1 MTFMKTAME
10 HTEGPQAMDQE
21 GGLIERVQAGDRQA
35 FEELI
40 FKYDRDILH
49 LNVRMLGNWEEA
61 RDAYQETFL
70 KVFRSIRQFRRQS
83 SFYTW
88 IFRIATNVCFDRLR
102 QRKNPR
108 RQVSI
113 NSEVGDAF
121 RSALKHTLRAASCYS
136 NPEQS
141 FFATQLRER
150 INRALDTLSK
160 KERLVFELRHYQ
172 GLRLRQIGEMIGS
185 TENTTKDCLYR
196 ATRKLRALL
205 IT

>member
-1 MTFMKTAME
+1 ME
-10 HTEGPQAMDQE
+10 QTGGPHAMDRE
-21 GGLIERVQAGDRQA
+21 RGLIERAQAGDRQA

-40 FKYDRDILH
+40 FKYDRDILR
-49 LNVRMLGNWEEA
+49 LNVRLLGNWDEA

-88 IFRIATNVCFDRLR
+88 IFRIATNVCLDRLR
-102 QRKNPR
+102 QRKNLQK
-108 RQVSI
+108 QVSI
-113 NSEVGDAF
+113 DSESGDAF
-121 RSALKHTLRAASCYS
+121 RSAVKHTLRATSCYS

-141 FFATQLRER
+141 FLATQLREQ

-172 GLRLRQIGEMIGS
+172 GFRLRQIGEMIGS
-185 TENTTKDCLYR
+185 TENTIKDCLYR
-196 ATRKLRALL
+196 ATRKVRALL
-205 IT
+205 IA

>member
-1 MTFMKTAME
+1 MTFMRTAME
-10 HTEGPQAMDQE
+10 HT
-21 GGLIERVQAGDRQA
+21 GGSHAKDHELELIERAQAGDRQA

-49 LNVRMLGNWEEA
+49 LNVRLLRNWDEA

-70 KVFRSIRQFRRQS
+70 KVFRSIHQFRRQS

-88 IFRIATNVCFDRLR
+88 IFRIATNVCLDRLR

-108 RQVSI
+108 KQVSI
-113 NSEVGDAF
+113 DSEADDAF
-121 RSALKHTLRAASCYS
+121 RCALKHTLRAASCYS

-141 FFATQLRER
+141 FLATQLRER
-150 INRALDTLSK
+150 INLALDTLSK
-160 KERLVFELRHYQ
+160 KERLVFELKHYQ
-172 GLRLRQIGEMIGS
+172 GFRLRQIGEMIGS